1 MDDCRPCARFEA
13 RRAVTSRDTI
23 FALGTGAGR
32 AAIAVI
38 RISGP
43 GAGVAL
49 ETLAGKLPEPRQASF
64 AILRDPAT
72 GEMLDRG
79 VALFFPGPASSTGED
94 YAELQL
100 HGGRAVVE
108 STLAALHRLSGL
120 RPAEPGEFA
129 RRGFANGK
137 LDLSQAEALADL
149 IDAQTEAQR
158 RQALRIAGGA
168 LRRKVEGWRGALVD
182 ALALLEAELDFSDEA
197 DVGGF
202 SQARLVEMLSRV
214 AEDMRAALQLA
225 PASERMRDGFTVII
239 LGRPNVGKSTLI
251 NALTQRDLA
260 IVSAIPGTTRDMI
273 EAHLDIGGLPVTL
286 IDTAGLREA
295 ADEIERIG
303 VDRTLARVETADL
316 ALWLS
321 DAAEPPPPASDVEMI
336 RVATKIDLRPAPEDA
351 IAVCA
356 LSGEG
361 LETLAA
367 AIEARARAR
376 LGDGAAALIVRDR
389 HRLALE
395 QAVES
400 IETVIGGGGA
410 LELHAEELR
419 RASRALGRIVG
430 DVDVEEV
437 LDAVFSRFCIGK

>member
-1 MDDCRPCARFEA
+1 MTAD
-13 RRAVTSRDTI
+13 DTI

-43 GAGVAL
+43 GAGDAIKA
-49 ETLAGKLPEPRQASF
+49 LAGKLPAPRQASF
-64 AILRDPAT
+64 AVLRDPQT

-79 VALFFPGPASSTGED
+79 IALFFPGPASSTGED

-100 HGGRAVVE
+100 HGGRAVIE
-108 STLAALHRLSGL
+108 GALAALHRLPGL

-129 RRGFANGK
+129 RRSFANGK

-149 IDAQTEAQR
+149 VDAQTEAQR
-158 RQALRIAGGA
+158 RQALRVAGGA
-168 LRRKVEGWRGALVD
+168 LRRKVEGWRASLVESLALV
-182 ALALLEAELDFSDEA
+182 EAELDFSDEA
-197 DVGGF
+197 DVGVF
-202 SQARLVEMLSRV
+202 SPARLGALLSPL
-214 AEDMRAALQLA
+214 AEDMRAVLQLA
-225 PASERMRDGFTVII
+225 PASERMRDGFLVMI

-251 NALTQRDLA
+251 NALTRRDLA
-260 IVSAIPGTTRDMI
+260 IVSPIPGTTRDMI

-295 ADEIERIG
+295 ADAIERIG

-321 DAAEPPPPASDVEMI
+321 DSGEAPPAHDVETI
-336 RVATKIDLRPAPEDA
+336 RVATKTDLTPAHQGA
-351 IAVCA
+351 IGICA

-367 AIEARARAR
+367 AIRARARAR
-376 LGDGAAALIVRDR
+376 LGDGATSLIVRER
-389 HRLALE
+389 HRRAME

-400 IETVIGGGGA
+400 IDAILAGGEA
-410 LELHAEELR
+410 LELQAEELR
-419 RASRALGRIVG
+419 RASAALGRIVG
-430 DVDVEEV
+430 AVDVEEI

>member
-1 MDDCRPCARFEA
+1 MTAD
-13 RRAVTSRDTI
+13 DTI
-23 FALGTGAGR
+23 FALGTGPGR

-43 GAGVAL
+43 GAGEAVMA
-49 ETLAGKLPEPRQASF
+49 LAGKLPAPRQASF
-64 AILRDPAT
+64 AVLRHPET

-79 VALFFPGPASSTGED
+79 LALFFPGPVSSTGED

-100 HGGRAVVE
+100 HGGRAVVDGA
-108 STLAALHRLSGL
+108 LAALHRLPGL

-129 RRGFANGK
+129 RRSFANGK

-149 IDAQTEAQR
+149 VDAQTEAQR
-158 RQALRIAGGA
+158 RQALRVAGGA
-168 LRRKVEGWRGALVD
+168 LRRKVERWRASLVESLALV
-182 ALALLEAELDFSDEA
+182 EAELDFSDEA
-197 DVGGF
+197 DVGVF
-202 SQARLVEMLSRV
+202 SPSRLGALLSPL

-225 PASERMRDGFTVII
+225 PASERMRDGFHVMI

-251 NALTQRDLA
+251 NALTRRDLA
-260 IVSAIPGTTRDMI
+260 IVSPIPGTTRDMI

-295 ADEIERIG
+295 ADAIERIG

-321 DAAEPPPPASDVEMI
+321 DAAEVPPHNDIEMI
-336 RVATKIDLRPAPEDA
+336 RVATKTDLTPAPEGA
-351 IAVCA
+351 IGVCA

-361 LETLAA
+361 LETLAS
-367 AIEARARAR
+367 AIEACARAR
-376 LGDGAAALIVRDR
+376 LGDGATSLIVRER
-389 HRLALE
+389 HRRAME
-395 QAVES
+395 HAVES
-400 IETVIGGGGA
+400 IEAVLAGGEA
-410 LELHAEELR
+410 VELQAEELR
-419 RASRALGRIVG
+419 RASAALGRIVG
-430 DVDVEEV
+430 AVDVEEI

>member
-1 MDDCRPCARFEA
+1 MTAP
-13 RRAVTSRDTI
+13 DTI

-43 GAGVAL
+43 GAGNAL
-49 ETLAGKLPEPRQASF
+49 KALAGKLPPPRQARL
-64 AILRDPAT
+64 AILRDPET
-72 GEMLDRG
+72 EEMLDRG
-79 VALFFPGPASSTGED
+79 IALFFPGPASSTGED

-108 STLAALHRLSGL
+108 GALAALHRLPGL
-120 RPAEPGEFA
+120 RPAESGEFA
-129 RRGFANGK
+129 RRSFANGK

-149 IDAQTEAQR
+149 VDAQTEAQR
-158 RQALRIAGGA
+158 RQALRVAGGA
-168 LRRKVEGWRGALVD
+168 LRRKVEGWRAALVE
-182 ALALLEAELDFSDEA
+182 ALALVEAELDFSDEG
-197 DVGGF
+197 DVGAF
-202 SQARLVEMLSRV
+202 SPARLSALLSPLSEEIRG
-214 AEDMRAALQLA
+214 ALRLA
-225 PASERMRDGFTVII
+225 PASERMRDGFFVMI

-251 NALTQRDLA
+251 NALTRRDLA
-260 IVSAIPGTTRDMI
+260 IVSPIPGTTRDMI

-286 IDTAGLREA
+286 IDTAGLRET

-321 DAAEPPPPASDVEMI
+321 DSAEAPPHQDVETI
-336 RVATKIDLRPAPEDA
+336 RVATKTDLTPAPEGA
-351 IAVCA
+351 IGVCA

-376 LGDGAAALIVRDR
+376 LGDGATSLIVRER
-389 HRLALE
+389 HRDALE

-400 IETVIGGGGA
+400 IYSIVVGEEA
-410 LELHAEELR
+410 LELQAEALR
-419 RASRALGRIVG
+419 RASQALGRIVG
-430 DVDVEEV
+430 AVDVEEI

>member
-1 MDDCRPCARFEA
+1 MTAP
-13 RRAVTSRDTI
+13 DTI
-23 FALGTGAGR
+23 FALGTGPGR

-43 GAGVAL
+43 GAGNAL
-49 ETLAGKLPEPRQASF
+49 KALAGKLPAPRQASF
-64 AILRDPAT
+64 AILRDPET

-79 VALFFPGPASSTGED
+79 IALFYPGPASSTGED

-108 STLAALHRLSGL
+108 GALAALHRLPGL

-129 RRGFANGK
+129 RRSFANGK

-149 IDAQTEAQR
+149 VDAQTEAQR
-158 RQALRIAGGA
+158 RQALRVAGGA
-168 LRRKVEGWRGALVD
+168 LRRKVEGWRAALVES
-182 ALALLEAELDFSDEA
+182 LAFVEAELDFSDEA
-197 DVGGF
+197 DVGVF
-202 SQARLVEMLSRV
+202 SPARLGALLSPLAV
-214 AEDMRAALQLA
+214 DLRAALQLA
-225 PASERMRDGFTVII
+225 PASERMREGFLVMI

-251 NALTQRDLA
+251 NALTRRDLA
-260 IVSAIPGTTRDMI
+260 IVSPIPGTTRDMI

-295 ADEIERIG
+295 ADAIERIG

-321 DAAEPPPPASDVEMI
+321 DSAEAPPHDEIEMI
-336 RVATKIDLRPAPEDA
+336 RVATKTDLTPAPQGA
-351 IAVCA
+351 IGVCA

-361 LETLAA
+361 LEALAV

-376 LGDGAAALIVRDR
+376 MGDGAASLIVRER
-389 HRLALE
+389 HRHALE

-400 IETVIGGGGA
+400 IDSILAGGGA
-410 LELHAEELR
+410 LELQAEELR
-419 RASRALGRIVG
+419 RASQALGRIVG
-430 DVDVEEV
+430 AVDVEEI

>member
-1 MDDCRPCARFEA
+1 MAA
-13 RRAVTSRDTI
+13 QDTI
-23 FALGTGAGR
+23 FAVGTGAGR

-43 GAGVAL
+43 GAGDAL
-49 ETLAGKLPEPRQASF
+49 KALAGRIPGPRRATF

-72 GEMLDRG
+72 GDMLDRG
-79 VALFFPGPASSTGED
+79 VALFFPAPASSTGED

-108 STLAALHRLSGL
+108 GTLAALQQLPGL
-120 RPAEPGEFA
+120 RPAEAGEFA

-158 RQALRIAGGA
+158 RQALRVAGGA
-168 LRRKVEGWRGALVD
+168 LRQRVECWRAALVE

-197 DVGGF
+197 DVGAF
-202 SQARLVEMLSRV
+202 SPERLLALLSPLAEEMQ
-214 AEDMRAALQLA
+214 AALRLA
-225 PASERMRDGFTVII
+225 PASERMRDGFVVMI
-239 LGRPNVGKSTLI
+239 LGRPNVGKSTVI
-251 NALTQRDLA
+251 NAMVRRDLA
-260 IVSAIPGTTRDMI
+260 IVSEIPGTTRDMI
-273 EAHLDIGGLPVTL
+273 EVHLDIGGLPVTL

-295 ADEIERIG
+295 ADEIEKIG
-303 VDRTLARVETADL
+303 VDRTLARIESADL

-321 DAAEPPPPASDVEMI
+321 DSGEAPPHEDIETI
-336 RVATKIDLRPAPEDA
+336 RVATKTDLRPAPAGA
-351 IAVCA
+351 IGICA

-361 LETLAA
+361 LDMLAA

-376 LGDGAAALIVRDR
+376 LGDGAEALIVRER

-395 QAVES
+395 KAAESVEAVM
-400 IETVIGGGGA
+400 GRA
-410 LELHAEELR
+410 APLELQAEELR
-419 RASRALGRIVG
+419 RAADALGRIVG
-430 DVDVEEV
+430 AVDVEDV

>member
-1 MDDCRPCARFEA
+1 M
-13 RRAVTSRDTI
+13 TSPDTI

-43 GAGVAL
+43 AAG
-49 ETLAGKLPEPRQASF
+49 ETLKALSGKLPELRQASF
-64 AILRDPAT
+64 AVLRDPAT
-72 GEMLDRG
+72 GETLDRG
-79 VALFFPGPASSTGED
+79 IALFFPGPASSTGED

-100 HGGRAVVE
+100 HGGRAVVQG
-108 STLAALHRLSGL
+108 TLATLRRLPRL

-158 RQALRIAGGA
+158 RQALRVAGGA
-168 LRRKVEGWRGALVD
+168 LRRKVEGWRGALVE

-197 DVGGF
+197 DVGAF
-202 SQARLVEMLSRV
+202 SSARLLALLSPL
-214 AEDMRAALQLA
+214 AEDMRAALRLA
-225 PASERMRDGFTVII
+225 PASERMRDGFVVMI

-251 NALTQRDLA
+251 NALTRRDLA
-260 IVSAIPGTTRDMI
+260 IVSALPGTTRDMI

-303 VDRTLARVETADL
+303 VDRTLARIESADL

-321 DAAEPPPPASDVEMI
+321 DSDEAPPGGDIETI
-336 RVATKIDLRPAPEDA
+336 RVATKTDLKPAPEGA
-351 IAVCA
+351 IGICA

-361 LETLAA
+361 LETVAA

-376 LGDGAAALIVRDR
+376 LGDGTEALIVRER
-389 HRLALE
+389 HRQALE
-395 QAVES
+395 QAAEGVEA
-400 IETVIGGGGA
+400 VIGGEAA
-410 LELHAEELR
+410 LELQAEELR
-419 RASRALGRIVG
+419 WASRALGRIVG
-430 DVDVEEV
+430 AVDVEEV

>member
-1 MDDCRPCARFEA
+1 M
-13 RRAVTSRDTI
+13 TSRDTI

-43 GAGVAL
+43 GAGQAL
-49 ETLAGKLPEPRQASF
+49 KALARKLPEPRQATL
-64 AILRDPAT
+64 AILRDPT
-72 GEMLDRG
+72 SGEMLDRG
-79 VALFFPGPASSTGED
+79 LALFFPGPATSTGED

-108 STLAALHRLSGL
+108 GALAALQRLPGL
-120 RPAEPGEFA
+120 RIAEPGEFA

-149 IDAQTEAQR
+149 IDAQTQAQR
-158 RQALRIAGGA
+158 RQALRVAGGA
-168 LRRKVEGWRGALVD
+168 LRHKVDDWRGALIG
-182 ALALLEAELDFSDEA
+182 ALALVEAELDFSDES
-197 DVGGF
+197 DVGAF
-202 SQARLVEMLSRV
+202 SPARLGALLSPL
-214 AEDMRAALQLA
+214 AEDMRAALRLA
-225 PASERMRDGFTVII
+225 PASERMRDGFIVII

-260 IVSAIPGTTRDMI
+260 IVSTIPGTTRDMI

-321 DAAEPPPPASDVEMI
+321 DAGEAPPPGDIETI
-336 RVATKIDLRPAPEDA
+336 NVATKIDLKPAPEGA
-351 IAVCA
+351 IGICA
-356 LSGEG
+356 LSGQG
-361 LETLAA
+361 LEALAA
-367 AIEARARAR
+367 AIEDRARAR
-376 LGDGAAALIVRDR
+376 LGDGAEALIVRDR
-389 HRLALE
+389 HRQALE
-395 QAVES
+395 VAAASLEAV
-400 IETVIGGGGA
+400 IHGGGG
-410 LELHAEELR
+410 LEFQAEELR
-419 RASRALGRIVG
+419 RAARALGGIVG
-430 DVDVEEV
+430 AVDVEEV
-437 LDAVFSRFCIGK
+437 LNAVFSRFCIGK

>member
-1 MDDCRPCARFEA
+1 MTA
-13 RRAVTSRDTI
+13 RDTI

-43 GAGVAL
+43 GSGDAL
-49 ETLAGKLPEPRQASF
+49 QALAGKRPAPRRATV
-64 AILRDPAT
+64 ATLHDPAT
-72 GEMLDRG
+72 GEALDRG

-108 STLAALHRLSGL
+108 GTLAALHRLPGL
-120 RPAEPGEFA
+120 RAAEPGEFA
-129 RRGFANGK
+129 RRGFENGK
-137 LDLSQAEALADL
+137 LDLSQAEALVDL

-158 RQALRIAGGA
+158 RQALHVAGGA
-168 LRRKVEGWRGALVD
+168 LRRKVELWRAALVD
-182 ALALLEAELDFSDEA
+182 ALALVEAELDFSDEA
-197 DVGGF
+197 DVAGC
-202 SQARLVEMLSRV
+202 SPARLSALLSPLV
-214 AEDMRAALQLA
+214 EDMRAALRLA
-225 PASERMRDGFTVII
+225 PASERMRDGFVVII

-273 EAHLDIGGLPVTL
+273 EAHFDIGGLPVTL
-286 IDTAGLREA
+286 IDTAGLRDA

-321 DAAEPPPPASDVEMI
+321 DSGESPPRCDVETI
-336 RVATKIDLRPAPEDA
+336 RVATKIDLSPAPEGA
-351 IAVCA
+351 IGVCA
-356 LSGEG
+356 LSGAG
-361 LETLAA
+361 LEALVA
-367 AIEARARAR
+367 AIGRRARAS
-376 LGDGAAALIVRDR
+376 LGDGAAALIVRER
-389 HRLALE
+389 HRQALE
-395 QAVES
+395 QALES
-400 IETVIGGGGA
+400 VDAVLIEEGP

-419 RASRALGRIVG
+419 RASRSLGRIVG
-430 DVDVEEV
+430 AVDVEDV

>member
-1 MDDCRPCARFEA
+1 MSSP
-13 RRAVTSRDTI
+13 DTI
-23 FALGTGAGR
+23 FALGTAAGR
-32 AAIAVI
+32 AAIAII

-43 GAGVAL
+43 GAGEAL
-49 ETLAGKLPEPRQASF
+49 KALAGRLPEPRRAAF
-64 AILRDPAT
+64 AILRDPAS
-72 GEMLDRG
+72 GETLDRG

-94 YAELQL
+94 CAELQL

-108 STLAALHRLSGL
+108 GALAALKRLPGL

-149 IDAQTEAQR
+149 IDAQTQTQR

-168 LRRKVEGWRGALVD
+168 LRRKVEGWRGVLVE
-182 ALALLEAELDFSDEA
+182 ALALLEAELDFSDEG
-197 DVGGF
+197 DVGAF
-202 SQARLVEMLSRV
+202 APARVAALLAPL
-214 AEDMRAALQLA
+214 AEDMRAALRLA
-225 PASERMRDGFTVII
+225 PASERMREGFTVMI

-251 NALTQRDLA
+251 NALTERDLA
-260 IVSAIPGTTRDMI
+260 IVSTIPGTTRDMI

-295 ADEIERIG
+295 SDEIERIG
-303 VDRTLARVETADL
+303 VDRTLARIESADL

-321 DAAEPPPPASDVEMI
+321 DSGEAPPSGDVETI
-336 RVATKIDLRPAPEDA
+336 RVATKTDLRPASEGA
-351 IAVCA
+351 IGICA
-356 LSGEG
+356 LTGDG

-376 LGDGAAALIVRDR
+376 LGDGASALIVRER

-395 QAVES
+395 QAVEGV
-400 IETVIGGGGA
+400 EAVIGRDAA
-410 LELHAEELR
+410 LELQAEELR
-419 RASRALGRIVG
+419 RAARALGRIVG
-430 DVDVEEV
+430 AVDVEDV

>member
-1 MDDCRPCARFEA
+1 M
-13 RRAVTSRDTI
+13 TSRDTI

-43 GAGVAL
+43 GAGQAL
-49 ETLAGKLPEPRQASF
+49 KALAGKLPEPRQATF
-64 AILRDPAT
+64 AVLRDPAT

-79 VALFFPGPASSTGED
+79 VALFFPAPGSSTGED

-108 STLAALHRLSGL
+108 GTLAALYRLPGL
-120 RPAEPGEFA
+120 RHAERGEFA

-149 IDAQTEAQR
+149 VDAQTQAQR
-158 RQALRIAGGA
+158 RQALRVAGGA
-168 LRRKVEGWRGALVD
+168 LRHRVEAWRATLIE

-197 DVGGF
+197 DVTAF
-202 SQARLVEMLSRV
+202 SAARLDALLSPL
-214 AEDMRAALQLA
+214 AGDMRAALRLA
-225 PASERMRDGFTVII
+225 PASERMCDGFTVMI

-251 NALTQRDLA
+251 NALTQRELA
-260 IVSAIPGTTRDMI
+260 ITSSIPGTTRDMI

-303 VDRTLARVETADL
+303 VDRTLARIESADL

-321 DAAEPPPPASDVEMI
+321 DSGEPPPPSVVETI
-336 RVATKIDLRPAPEDA
+336 RVATKTDVSPAPEGA
-351 IAVCA
+351 IGVCA

-361 LETLAA
+361 LENLAA
-367 AIEARARAR
+367 AIGSLARAR
-376 LGDGAAALIVRDR
+376 LGDGASALIVRER
-389 HRLALE
+389 HRQALE
-395 QAVES
+395 EAAESVEA
-400 IETVIGGGGA
+400 VIGEKRA
-410 LELHAEELR
+410 LELQAEELR

-430 DVDVEEV
+430 AVDVEDV

>member
-1 MDDCRPCARFEA
+1 
-13 RRAVTSRDTI
+13 VTADDTI

-43 GAGVAL
+43 GAGEAVEA
-49 ETLAGKLPEPRQASF
+49 LAGKRREPRQANF
-64 AILRDPAT
+64 AILRDPET

-79 VALFFPGPASSTGED
+79 IALFFPGPASSTGED

-100 HGGRAVVE
+100 HGGRAVIE
-108 STLAALHRLSGL
+108 GALAALHRLPGL

-129 RRGFANGK
+129 RRSFANGK

-149 IDAQTEAQR
+149 VDAQTEAQR
-158 RQALRIAGGA
+158 RQALRVAGGA
-168 LRRKVEGWRGALVD
+168 LRRKVEGWRAALVES
-182 ALALLEAELDFSDEA
+182 LALVEAELDFSDEA
-197 DVGGF
+197 DVGVF
-202 SQARLVEMLSRV
+202 SPARLGALLSPL

-225 PASERMRDGFTVII
+225 PASERMRDGFVVMI

-251 NALTQRDLA
+251 NALTRRDLA
-260 IVSAIPGTTRDMI
+260 IVSPIPGTTRDMI

-295 ADEIERIG
+295 ADAIERIG

-321 DAAEPPPPASDVEMI
+321 DSGEAPPAQDVETI
-336 RVATKIDLRPAPEDA
+336 RVATKTDLTPAHQGS
-351 IAVCA
+351 IGVCA

-361 LETLAA
+361 LETLAV
-367 AIEARARAR
+367 AIGARARAR
-376 LGDGAAALIVRDR
+376 MGDGATSLIVRER
-389 HRLALE
+389 HRRALE

-400 IETVIGGGGA
+400 IDVVLSGREA
-410 LELHAEELR
+410 LELQAEELR
-419 RASRALGRIVG
+419 RASAALGRIVG
-430 DVDVEEV
+430 AVDVEEI

>member
-1 MDDCRPCARFEA
+1 MTAD
-13 RRAVTSRDTI
+13 DTI

-43 GAGVAL
+43 GAGEAVEA
-49 ETLAGKLPEPRQASF
+49 LAGKLPAPRQASF
-64 AILRDPAT
+64 AVLRDPQT

-79 VALFFPGPASSTGED
+79 IALFFPGPASSTGED

-108 STLAALHRLSGL
+108 GALAALHRLPGV

-129 RRGFANGK
+129 RRSFANGK

-149 IDAQTEAQR
+149 VDAQTEAQR
-158 RQALRIAGGA
+158 RQALRVAGGA
-168 LRRKVEGWRGALVD
+168 LRRKVEGWRTALVES
-182 ALALLEAELDFSDEA
+182 LALVEAELDFSDEA
-197 DVGGF
+197 DVGVF
-202 SQARLVEMLSRV
+202 SSARLGALLSPL
-214 AEDMRAALQLA
+214 AEDMRAALRLA
-225 PASERMRDGFTVII
+225 PASERMRDGFVVMI

-251 NALTQRDLA
+251 NALTRRDLV
-260 IVSAIPGTTRDMI
+260 IVSPIPGTTRDMI

-295 ADEIERIG
+295 ADAIERIG

-321 DAAEPPPPASDVEMI
+321 DSAEAPPAHDVETI
-336 RVATKIDLRPAPEDA
+336 RVATKTDLAPAPQGA
-351 IAVCA
+351 IGVCA

-376 LGDGAAALIVRDR
+376 LGDGASSLIVRER
-389 HRLALE
+389 HRRALE

-400 IETVIGGGGA
+400 IDIVLAGGEA
-410 LELHAEELR
+410 LELQAEELR
-419 RASRALGRIVG
+419 RASAALGRIVG
-430 DVDVEEV
+430 AVDVEEI

>member
-1 MDDCRPCARFEA
+1 
-13 RRAVTSRDTI
+13 VTAPDTI
-23 FALGTGAGR
+23 FALGTGPGR

-43 GAGVAL
+43 GAGNAL
-49 ETLAGKLPEPRQASF
+49 KALAGKLPAPRQASF
-64 AILRDPAT
+64 AILRDPET

-79 VALFFPGPASSTGED
+79 IALFFPGPESSTGED
-94 YAELQL
+94 YAELQV

-108 STLAALHRLSGL
+108 GALAALHRLPGL
-120 RPAEPGEFA
+120 RSAEPGEFA
-129 RRGFANGK
+129 RRSFANGK

-158 RQALRIAGGA
+158 RQALRVAGGA
-168 LRRKVEGWRGALVD
+168 LRRKVEGWRAALVES
-182 ALALLEAELDFSDEA
+182 LALVEAELDFSDEA
-197 DVGGF
+197 DVGVF
-202 SQARLVEMLSRV
+202 SPARLGALLSPL

-225 PASERMRDGFTVII
+225 PASERMRDGFLVMI

-251 NALTQRDLA
+251 NALTRRDLA
-260 IVSAIPGTTRDMI
+260 IVSPIPGTTRDMI

-295 ADEIERIG
+295 ADAIERIG

-321 DAAEPPPPASDVEMI
+321 DSAEAPPHDVETI
-336 RVATKIDLRPAPEDA
+336 RVATKTDVTPAPEGA
-351 IAVCA
+351 IGVCA

-361 LETLAA
+361 LETLAS
-367 AIEARARAR
+367 AIEARARAQ
-376 LGDGAAALIVRDR
+376 LGDGANSLIVRER
-389 HRLALE
+389 HRRALE

-400 IETVIGGGGA
+400 IDSILAGGEA
-410 LELHAEELR
+410 LELEAEELR
-419 RASRALGRIVG
+419 RASAALGRIVG
-430 DVDVEEV
+430 AVDVEEI

>member
-1 MDDCRPCARFEA
+1 MTA
-13 RRAVTSRDTI
+13 SDTI

-32 AAIAVI
+32 AAIAII

-43 GAGVAL
+43 ETGEAL
-49 ETLAGKLPEPRQASF
+49 TALAGRLPEPRQASF
-64 AILRDPAT
+64 AVLRDPQT
-72 GEMLDRG
+72 REMLDRG
-79 VALFFPGPASSTGED
+79 IALFFPGPASSTGED
-94 YAELQL
+94 YGELQL

-108 STLAALHRLSGL
+108 GALAALHRLPGL

-129 RRGFANGK
+129 RRSFANGK

-149 IDAQTEAQR
+149 IDAQTEAQH
-158 RQALRIAGGA
+158 RQALRVAGGA
-168 LRRKVEGWRGALVD
+168 LRRKVEGWRAGLVESLALV
-182 ALALLEAELDFSDEA
+182 EAELDFSDEA
-197 DVGGF
+197 DVGAF
-202 SQARLVEMLSRV
+202 SPARLGALLSPLAR
-214 AEDMRAALQLA
+214 DMCAALRLA
-225 PASERMRDGFTVII
+225 PASERMRDGFLVMI

-251 NALTQRDLA
+251 NALTRRDLA
-260 IVSAIPGTTRDMI
+260 IVSPIPGTTRDMI

-295 ADEIERIG
+295 ADAIERIG

-321 DAAEPPPPASDVEMI
+321 DSAEAPPDHDVDTI
-336 RVATKIDLRPAPEDA
+336 RVATKTDLTPAPQGA
-351 IAVCA
+351 IGVCA

-361 LETLAA
+361 LETLAT

-376 LGDGAAALIVRDR
+376 LGDGAGSLIVRER
-389 HRLALE
+389 HRRALE

-400 IETVIGGGGA
+400 IESIMVNGEA
-410 LELHAEELR
+410 LELQAEALR

-430 DVDVEEV
+430 AVDVEEI